1 MKLIFKDNSIIT
13 FTDSFGI
20 SDISYKYI
28 SMDAVSVDV
37 AKCTSENCSLIKVY
51 DDEDN
56 LIGTYEDMV
65 FGGVNIYEVADG
77 ETTLYDAHFHFR
89 NKTDVEKLTEQV
101 AALQESQAL
110 QDGAIEDIASEVFG

>member
-65 FGGVNIYEVADG
+65 FGGVNIYEVADD
-77 ETTLYDAHFHFR
+77 ETILYEAHFHFR
-89 NKTDVEKLTEQV
+89 NKTDVEKLTEKV
-101 AALQESQAL
+101 AALEESQAL
-110 QDGAIEDIASEVFG
+110 QDGAIEDLADTVYA